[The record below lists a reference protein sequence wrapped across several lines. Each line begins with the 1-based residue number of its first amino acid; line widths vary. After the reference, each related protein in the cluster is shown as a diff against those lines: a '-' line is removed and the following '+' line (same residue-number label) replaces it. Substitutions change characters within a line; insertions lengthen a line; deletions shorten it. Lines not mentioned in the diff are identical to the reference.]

1 MILEIL
7 FLYCSNNS
15 PLEFYPTFHALL
27 LSWANYNLGIQNI
40 CSYCNEK
47 KFLFYN
53 QDLSH
58 SMYSYRVL

>member
-1 MILEIL
+1 MMLKIL
-7 FLYCSNNS
+7 FLYCSKNS
-15 PLEFYPTFHALL
+15 SLDFTFGPLLQF
-27 LSWANYNLGIQNI
+27 LSNYNLGIQNI